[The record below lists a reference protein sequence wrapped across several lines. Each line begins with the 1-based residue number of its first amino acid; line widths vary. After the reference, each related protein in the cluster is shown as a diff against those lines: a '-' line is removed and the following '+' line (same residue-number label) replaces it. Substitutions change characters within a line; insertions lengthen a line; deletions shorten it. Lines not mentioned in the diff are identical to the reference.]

1 MTILLWG
8 VPGESG
14 LDAVRTELALLG
26 VRAIMLDQHAVRDTA
41 VELEVGS
48 ELRGAIRTAA
58 WDLDLREV
66 TAALLRP
73 YHPRDLPA
81 VAASGPGSTI
91 WEHALGV
98 HQALLSW
105 AELAPARVVNRPGP
119 SAANNSK
126 PFQLELI
133 PRHGFA
139 VPETLVTTDPVAAR
153 RFWERHGTVVYKS
166 VSGVRSVVA
175 RLTPADLPRLADVAF
190 CPTQFQEYVCGVD
203 VRVHVV
209 GEEVIACEVASEAD
223 DYRYPGPH
231 RVAIRPC
238 ALPEEI
244 GDRCRA
250 MAAAMGLELAGIDLR
265 RSGERG
271 WYCFEVNP
279 SPAFTYFEQTM
290 DLGSRTVRGAIAR
303 LLASAG

>member
-14 LDAVRTELALLG
+14 LDAVRAELARLG
-26 VRAIMLDQHAVRDTA
+26 VGAVVLDQRAVRDTA
-41 VELEVGS
+41 VEIEAGS
-48 ELRGAIRTAA
+48 EIRGAIRTAA
-58 WDLDLREV
+58 WSLDLSEV

-73 YHPRDLPA
+73 YHPRELPA
-81 VAASGPGSTI
+81 VAASGQESSV

-98 HQALLSW
+98 HQALLAW
-105 AELAPARVVNRPGP
+105 AELTPARVLNRFDP

-133 PRHGFA
+133 RRHGFA
-139 VPETLVTTDPVAAR
+139 VPDTLVTTDPIAAR
-153 RFWERHGTVVYKS
+153 DFWEHHGTVVYKS
-166 VSGVRSVVA
+166 VSGVRSVIA
-175 RLTPADLPRLADVAF
+175 RMTPADLPRLADVAF
-190 CPTQFQEYVCGVD
+190 CPTQFQEYVAGVD

-209 GEEVIACEVASEAD
+209 GEEVIACEIASDAD

-238 ALPEEI
+238 TLPVEI

-250 MAAAMGLELAGIDLR
+250 MAAAMGLALAGIDLR
-265 RSGERG
+265 RSSERG

-279 SPAFTYFEQTM
+279 SPAFTYFEQAM
-290 DLGSRTVRGAIAR
+290 DPRDRTLRRAIAD
-303 LLASAG
+303 LLANRA